1 MKFSKTL
8 ITTAILG
15 FSLASFHYT
24 AWADTPD
31 QQFQQGFEAI
41 KRDDYQTAFKL
52 WLPLAEQ
59 GYSSAQYNLGVMY
72 QYGRGVKQDDFEG
85 VKCMKYSKQREA
97 LLTLLRSTRSH
108 PSADWLYENLR
119 KEFPNISL
127 GTVYRNLAQLAE
139 NGDILKIS
147 TSANKEHFDGFVHRH
162 FHFVCNK
169 CDKIYDVDLDGMDEI
184 KNQAAEKLNADIE
197 DYSLIFYGICE
208 NCSSKKNN

>member
-1 MKFSKTL
+1 M
-8 ITTAILG
+8 II
-15 FSLASFHYT
+15 
-24 AWADTPD
+24 
-31 QQFQQGFEAI
+31 I
-41 KRDDYQTAFKL
+41 I
-52 WLPLAEQ
+52 
-59 GYSSAQYNLGVMY
+59 
-72 QYGRGVKQDDFEG
+72 DFEG

-139 NGDILKIS
+139 NGDILKII

-169 CDKIYDVDLDGMDEI
+169 CDKIYDVDLDGMDKI

-208 NCSSKKNN
+208 NCSSKKIGCINLRFLQPIFLIMMVMVRVIFRYTCAAAFCLTMLIRGFKFKR

>member
-1 MKFSKTL
+1 
-8 ITTAILG
+8 
-15 FSLASFHYT
+15 
-24 AWADTPD
+24 
-31 QQFQQGFEAI
+31 
-41 KRDDYQTAFKL
+41 
-52 WLPLAEQ
+52 
-59 GYSSAQYNLGVMY
+59 
-72 QYGRGVKQDDFEG
+72 
-85 VKCMKYSKQREA
+85 MKYSKQREA

-127 GTVYRNLAQLAE
+127 GTVYRNLAQLSE

-184 KNQAAEKLNADIE
+184 KNQAAENLIAEIE
-197 DYSLIFYGICE
+197 AYSLIF
-208 NCSSKKNN
+208 

>member
-1 MKFSKTL
+1 MATVKRSRQRDAIRSFLMSRKDHP
-8 ITTAILG
+8 TAEVVYDNV
-15 FSLASFHYT
+15 S
-24 AWADTPD
+24 
-31 QQFQQGFEAI
+31 
-41 KRDDYQTAFKL
+41 
-52 WLPLAEQ
+52 
-59 GYSSAQYNLGVMY
+59 
-72 QYGRGVKQDDFEG
+72 
-85 VKCMKYSKQREA
+85 
-97 LLTLLRSTRSH
+97 
-108 PSADWLYENLR
+108 

-169 CDKIYDVDLDGMDEI
+169 CDKIYDVDLDGMDKI

>member
-1 MKFSKTL
+1 
-8 ITTAILG
+8 
-15 FSLASFHYT
+15 
-24 AWADTPD
+24 
-31 QQFQQGFEAI
+31 
-41 KRDDYQTAFKL
+41 
-52 WLPLAEQ
+52 
-59 GYSSAQYNLGVMY
+59 
-72 QYGRGVKQDDFEG
+72 
-85 VKCMKYSKQREA
+85 MKYSKQREA

-169 CDKIYDVDLDGMDEI
+169 CDKYTM
-184 KNQAAEKLNADIE
+184 
-197 DYSLIFYGICE
+197 LI
-208 NCSSKKNN
+208 

>member
-1 MKFSKTL
+1 M
-8 ITTAILG
+8 II
-15 FSLASFHYT
+15 
-24 AWADTPD
+24 
-31 QQFQQGFEAI
+31 I
-41 KRDDYQTAFKL
+41 I
-52 WLPLAEQ
+52 
-59 GYSSAQYNLGVMY
+59 
-72 QYGRGVKQDDFEG
+72 DFEG
-85 VKCMKYSKQREA
+85 VKCMKYSNQREA